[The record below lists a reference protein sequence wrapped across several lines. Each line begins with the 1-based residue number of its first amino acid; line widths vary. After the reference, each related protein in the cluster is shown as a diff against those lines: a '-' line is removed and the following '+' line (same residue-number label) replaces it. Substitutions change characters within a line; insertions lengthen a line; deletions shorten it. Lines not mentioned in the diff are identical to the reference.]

1 MILQTTIS
9 TTHDNPAEPGE
20 AALRFMQMTARLLL
34 EYSTRAEVLKR
45 QIDRLAKHFGDGVLT
60 VVGYRDVTLLTADNR
75 SFHAHVPELRIN
87 VAVSSGMLS
96 LIDDL
101 CANQIGLDEANRR
114 LQILER
120 TPPNHAPWLLALIFG
135 VAASAL
141 AWLLRAD
148 WGAIAVSGASAGL
161 GVIARQ
167 ELGKHHVMLFALP
180 FAAAF
185 IGAVL
190 GGIVIRL
197 GLTETPGLCLI
208 VPALM
213 LVPGP
218 HLIHSIENALE
229 NHMQSAM
236 NRMLLAVS
244 ILVAAGL
251 GILLGA
257 RLTLGS
263 MTVHMAPSAEMQLTL
278 PLDVTLAGLAACGF
292 GAFYNSPWRVLWVSI
307 LCGMVGHG
315 IRYVSMDQGLTQ
327 GVATLLA
334 CLAIG
339 VLAGLAGDRL
349 RLPFAAIAFA
359 GAVPMMPGVFIYQ
372 SFAGSLQM
380 AAAGSAVDPTLAATT
395 MMLSFRAAFI
405 VGAMAIGLLAGARIA
420 AIGRPPGTP

>member
-1 MILQTTIS
+1 MKLQTEIS
-9 TTHDNPAEPGE
+9 HAHDNLADPGE
-20 AALRFMQMTARLLL
+20 AALQFMQMTARLLL

-45 QIDRLAKHFGDGVLT
+45 QIDRLSKHFGAKVLT

-75 SFHAHVPELRIN
+75 SFHAQVPELRMD
-87 VAVSSGMLS
+87 VAVGSGMLR

-101 CANQIGLDEANRR
+101 CANQIGLDEAKRR
-114 LQILER
+114 LQILEC
-120 TPPNHAPWLLALIFG
+120 TPPQHAPWLVPVIFG
-135 VAASAL
+135 IAASAL

-161 GVIARQ
+161 GLVARR
-167 ELGKHHVMLFALP
+167 ELGKRHVMFFALP
-180 FAAAF
+180 FAAAL

-197 GLTETPGLCLI
+197 GLTETPGFCLL

-218 HLIHSIENALE
+218 HLIHSIQNALE
-229 NHMQSAM
+229 NHMQAAV
-236 NRMLLAVS
+236 NRLVLAVS
-244 ILVAAGL
+244 ILVAAGV
-251 GILLGA
+251 GILLGT

-263 MTVHMAPSAEMQLTL
+263 MMVHMVPSAEMQLTL

-315 IRYVSMDQGLTQ
+315 IRYVSMSQ
-327 GVATLLA
+327 GVSQEIATLVA

-339 VLAGLAGDRL
+339 LVAELAAYRL

-359 GAVPMMPGVFIYQ
+359 GAVPMMPGVFLYE
-372 SFAGSLQM
+372 SFAGAVRM

-395 MMLSFRAAFI
+395 MTLSLRAAFV

-420 AIGRPPGTP
+420 AIGRPPATA